1 MTNYPDGFDRGLN
14 VAKELWQESAS
25 SLAQMIRNGA
35 TTSREVIDAHLERID
50 AVNGAIN
57 AVVEVRPDEARAEAD
72 AADARQKA
80 GEPLGALHGVPFTIK
95 VNLDLAGYTT
105 NQGCESLK
113 DFMASD
119 DSPPVERMRRAGA
132 VALARTNMPDLG
144 LRINTESS
152 LYGATHNPW
161 KHGITAGGSSG
172 GEAAA
177 IASGMSPLGLGNDIG
192 GSLRNP
198 AYACGI
204 ASIKPTRGRV
214 AQGNPSSILDMSIN
228 EQILLVNGVLAR
240 TVADVRLGL
249 EAVMGAH
256 HFDPQ
261 SVDVPLNGPPVSR
274 RVALVP
280 TPTGGETDRNVA
292 EGVRIAGRA
301 LEKAGYE
308 VEEIDPPLVFESYL
322 AWSELMMTS
331 LQVARPLLMMF
342 LGEGG
347 RRFLELAD
355 IEYPPSTPESM
366 ALMHESRYKVE
377 KAWREFMTTYPLIVG
392 PVWTQ
397 PPFELGYDIIDRDTA
412 MKVVELFRFIM
423 PANLMGLPAAC
434 VATGVANGLPTGVQ
448 IMGTLFRD
456 DLCLDAAQVVEH
468 EVGVL
473 TPIDPRP

>member
-1 MTNYPDGFDRGLN
+1 LN
-14 VAKELWQESAS
+14 VAKELWQESAT
-25 SLAQMIRNGA
+25 SLAQMIRSGA
-35 TTSREVIDAHLERID
+35 TSSREVIDAHLDRID
-50 AVNGAIN
+50 AVNAAIN
-57 AVVEVRPDEARAEAD
+57 AVVEVRPEEARAEAD
-72 AADARQKA
+72 AADAKQRS

-105 NQGCESLK
+105 NQGCATLK
-113 DFMASD
+113 DFMASE
-119 DSPPVERMRRAGA
+119 DSAPVERLRQAGA

-152 LYGATHNPW
+152 LYGSTHNPW

-214 AQGNPSSILDMSIN
+214 PQANPSSPLDMSIN

-240 TVADVRLGL
+240 TVSDVRLGL

-256 HFDPQ
+256 RLDPQ
-261 SVDVPLNGPPVSR
+261 SVDVPLNGPPASR

-280 TPTGGETDRNVA
+280 TPPGGDTDAEVA

-308 VEEIDPPLVFESYL
+308 VEEIEPPMVFESYL

-331 LQVARPLLMMF
+331 LKVVNPLLTMI

-347 RRFLELAD
+347 RRFLELTT
-355 IEYPPSTPESM
+355 IEFPPATPESM

-377 KAWREFMTTYPLIVG
+377 KAWRQFMTTYPLIVG

-397 PPFELGYDIIDRDTA
+397 PPFAHGFDIIDRDSA

-434 VATGVANGLPTGVQ
+434 VPTGVANGLPTGVQ

-456 DLCLDAAQVVEH
+456 DLCLDAAQAVEQ
-468 EVGVL
+468 EIGVL
-473 TPIDPRP
+473 TPIDPRE